1 MFIDFEKYPFKITG
15 VSFSFDSKDLFD
27 SYSSI
32 LTVETDGGKC
42 FVFEACGECCSCSVF
57 RIWENYRPERL
68 IGKTISSIREI
79 DVPDDFEFEEIDSD
93 DDLCLAEHLYEFK
106 FTDSDETFK
115 LLLVNYSNGYYDGWM
130 KGEVI
135 DM

>member
-1 MFIDFEKYPFKITG
+1 MYIDFEKFPFKITN
-15 VSFSFDSKDLFD
+15 VNFDEDSIFD
-27 SYSSI
+27 DYHSI
-32 LTVETDGGKC
+32 INIETNGNKNFKLIAVGD
-42 FVFEACGECCSCSVF
+42 CCSCSVF
-57 RIWENYRPERL
+57 RIWENYRLERL